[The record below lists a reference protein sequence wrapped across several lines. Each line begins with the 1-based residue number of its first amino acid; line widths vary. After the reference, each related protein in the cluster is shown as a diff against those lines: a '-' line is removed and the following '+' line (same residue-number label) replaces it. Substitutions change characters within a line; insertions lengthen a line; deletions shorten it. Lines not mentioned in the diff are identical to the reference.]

1 MKGRRPLLGGFTPEE
16 SFPMSDDRNRVR
28 RLLAEGQSIW
38 LDFISRELIGS
49 GRLGRFIDE
58 DGLRG
63 LTSNPSIFE
72 KALSSGHE
80 YDDEIVALARQGLD
94 ADRIFD
100 RLAIA
105 DVKAAC
111 REFSRVYTET
121 GGADGFVSIEVS
133 PRLAKET
140 AETLTEA
147 HRLAAAVACPN
158 VMVKIPATKEG
169 IPAIRRALADGL
181 NINITLIFSLADY
194 EAVAEAYLQALEE
207 RVASDKP
214 IDGIHSVASFF
225 ISRIDRLVDTWLE
238 TKARE
243 SGPRAEQILGLRG
256 KLGVANSRLAYER
269 FVEILGSNRWKAL
282 EEKGATVQRLLW
294 ASTSTKNPSYDD
306 LLYVNNLIGRHT
318 VNTLPESTYE
328 AFKDHG
334 TIARTVDKDVA
345 GAHAH
350 MKALIAAGINA
361 DAATAKLQVD
371 GVDLFVKSFDKVV
384 GIVEQRRA
392 ALVAP

>member
-28 RLLAEGQSIW
+28 RLLAEGQSVW

-169 IPAIRRALADGL
+169 IPAVRRALADGL

>member
-16 SFPMSDDRNRVR
+16 LFSMSDDRNRVR

-133 PRLAKET
+133 PRLARET

-361 DAATAKLQVD
+361 DAATTKLQVD

>member
-133 PRLAKET
+133 PRLARET

>member
-1 MKGRRPLLGGFTPEE
+1 M
-16 SFPMSDDRNRVR
+16 
-28 RLLAEGQSIW
+28 
-38 LDFISRELIGS
+38 
-49 GRLGRFIDE
+49 
-58 DGLRG
+58 
-63 LTSNPSIFE
+63 
-72 KALSSGHE
+72 
-80 YDDEIVALARQGLD
+80 
-94 ADRIFD
+94 
-100 RLAIA
+100 
-105 DVKAAC
+105 
-111 REFSRVYTET
+111 
-121 GGADGFVSIEVS
+121 
-133 PRLAKET
+133 
-140 AETLTEA
+140 
-147 HRLAAAVACPN
+147 
-158 VMVKIPATKEG
+158 
-169 IPAIRRALADGL
+169 
-181 NINITLIFSLADY
+181 
-194 EAVAEAYLQALEE
+194 
-207 RVASDKP
+207 
-214 IDGIHSVASFF
+214 
-225 ISRIDRLVDTWLE
+225 
-238 TKARE
+238 
-243 SGPRAEQILGLRG
+243 
-256 KLGVANSRLAYER
+256 ANSRLAYER

-350 MKALIAAGINA
+350 MKALIAAGVNA

>member
-1 MKGRRPLLGGFTPEE
+1 LGGFTGEE
-16 SFPMSDDRNRVR
+16 LLSMSHDSNRVR
-28 RLLAEGQSIW
+28 RLLAEGQSVW

-49 GRLGRFIDE
+49 GRLGRLIDE

-80 YDDEIVALARQGLD
+80 YDDEIVALARQELD
-94 ADRIFD
+94 ADHIFD

-105 DVKAAC
+105 DVNAAC

-169 IPAIRRALADGL
+169 IPAIRRALTDGL

-194 EAVAEAYLQALEE
+194 EAVAEAYLQALEG

-350 MKALIAAGINA
+350 MKALVAAGINA

>member
-16 SFPMSDDRNRVR
+16 LFSMSDDRNRVR

-80 YDDEIVALARQGLD
+80 YDDEIVALARQDLD
-94 ADRIFD
+94 ADHIFD